1 MNGGVVILWTSVL
14 EQRYTVGLNRNKH
27 MFVKIN
33 ITVIIQLFQQWKA
46 Q

>member
-1 MNGGVVILWTSVL
+1 MNGGVVILWTSEL

-33 ITVIIQLFQQWKA
+33 ITVIIELFQQWKA

>member
-14 EQRYTVGLNRNKH
+14 EQRYAVGLNRNKH

>member
-1 MNGGVVILWTSVL
+1 MNGGVVIRWTSVL
-14 EQRYTVGLNRNKH
+14 EQRYTMGLNRNKY

-33 ITVIIQLFQQWKA
+33 ITVIIELFQQWKA